1 MAITTAMCNSFKQEL
16 LGGVHDLDTDT
27 LKIAL
32 IKVSH
37 SGTYGAA
44 TTNYSDVT
52 GATDEAVGTNY
63 TAGGQ
68 GLDSA
73 AIALDA
79 GNNTAFLDFADEVF
93 ANLTISAVG
102 AIIYNSSKSNKA
114 IALFALTSNC
124 NMIVATAVRKSRYMK
139 LALTCIDVLDI
150 MQLDKSERSIRNV
163 TQWYN
168 AQLENEILRAPHQYW
183 WLHRRWKAKIKRRR
197 QKR

>member
-27 LKIAL
+27 IKIAL

-52 GATDEAVGTNY
+52 GASDEAVGTNY
-63 TAGGQ
+63 SAGGQ

-114 IALFALTSNC
+114 IALFDFGGTVTSTSGDFT
-124 NMIVATAVRKSRYMK
+124 IVFPAAAHNTAVVRI
-139 LALTCIDVLDI
+139 T
-150 MQLDKSERSIRNV
+150 
-163 TQWYN
+163 
-168 AQLENEILRAPHQYW
+168 
-183 WLHRRWKAKIKRRR
+183 
-197 QKR
+197 